1 MAQAS
6 LKVINLFLHV
16 SSILLIRVVAFTPRL
31 TLTSVGSMHI
41 SLLVP
46 FPFKIMEVILML
58 RPYRFCLVW
67 TLTYHL

>member
-16 SSILLIRVVAFTPRL
+16 SSILLIRDVAFTPRL

-58 RPYRFCLVW
+58 RPHKLFLVW
-67 TLTYHL
+67 T